1 MEHPAVTHINAH
13 MGNAGGIVCPGEEHQ
28 ISGLGVTDT
37 GTDVIQ
43 PLGTQPPEVPTA
55 LIIDP
60 RYIAGAVKGCAGLVP
75 APYIGIAD
83 ILLGLL
89 VDGGKGLVGKVFLR
103 DFIQE
108 RLGCVFAH
116 IGRSGKQVC
125 AVAKGSHVEGVPG
138 QLFLAHDVDWQMG
151 QVEVFKR
158 DGAKVSLNYITV

>member
-103 DFIQE
+103 GLHTGTARMCICPHRKKWE
-108 RLGCVFAH
+108 TGLCGCQ
-116 IGRSGKQVC
+116 G
-125 AVAKGSHVEGVPG
+125 
-138 QLFLAHDVDWQMG
+138 
-151 QVEVFKR
+151 
-158 DGAKVSLNYITV
+158 